1 MDFRRGGRA
10 FFDDPDGVKADKVDG
25 AIGELSDFHQTNT
38 YYAQG
43 VEVRTAIL
51 PAGWRDRLVRFDS
64 SSAVPATAMCLERH
78 DLVVSKLAVR
88 REKDFAFSFAL
99 IAADLVDLDTLLERA
114 AMLPDARGI
123 ARAAVID
130 WLHATGQRL
139 GRVGR

>member
-1 MDFRRGGRA
+1 M
-10 FFDDPDGVKADKVDG
+10 
-25 AIGELSDFHQTNT
+25 
-38 YYAQG
+38 
-43 VEVRTAIL
+43 
-51 PAGWRDRLVRFDS
+51 
-64 SSAVPATAMCLERH
+64 
-78 DLVVSKLAVR
+78 VSKLAVR

-99 IAADLVDLDTLLERA
+99 IAADLVDLDTLLECA